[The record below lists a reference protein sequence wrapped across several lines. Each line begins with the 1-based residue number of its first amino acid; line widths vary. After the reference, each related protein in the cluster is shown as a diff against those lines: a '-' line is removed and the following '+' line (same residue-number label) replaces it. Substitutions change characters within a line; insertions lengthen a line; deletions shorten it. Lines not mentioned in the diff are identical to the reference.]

1 MKKGVFEIRAK
12 LIKGFPVVDLED
24 GSMAGRVQNLILD
37 PAGKKVAGFL
47 VGEKGL
53 LKGRSQIILYEQVS
67 HIGRDAITINNK
79 ENLAAEED
87 HPEQEVS
94 RDYSFLG
101 NSVISSEGDYIA
113 RVQDFTFSIQT
124 GEIESLLLYD
134 FRSKEKI
141 DRNIFLSMHGV
152 QKLGKDYV
160 IAEADYAA
168 YLSEGEKDEGREDE
182 EHGKGK
188 EAAYSLEMRAIEF
201 ALHKEAA
208 FTVKNLHGEII
219 VEKGQRITY
228 DTIERA
234 RASGKLYQVLFAAG
248 AGELLDSIDFTLEK
262 LDQGSDRLLQAWHIF
277 KKKSSYIFRGTEHN
291 GKKDKQ
297 HKEAQAFEGPGEEEQ
312 PYIKEEYKPGE
323 IQHSLAEVFDNIKEI
338 WRRLEKEVSREGK
351 ELAHESRE
359 KMKEYALNKKAN
371 FSIRNGEGNIL
382 LQGGEII
389 TEEIIAAAEAANK
402 IPSLFL
408 AAISSEAEESLSAL
422 GEKIRDTFH

>member
-1 MKKGVFEIRAK
+1 MEKGVFEIRAK
-12 LIKGFPVVDLED
+12 LIKGFPVVDLKD

-67 HIGRDAITINNK
+67 NIGRDAITINSK
-79 ENLAAEED
+79 ENLTAEED
-87 HPEQEVS
+87 HPEQEIS

-101 NSVISSEGDYIA
+101 NSVISSEGNYIA

-141 DRNIFLSMHGV
+141 DKNIFLSIHGV

-160 IAEADYAA
+160 IAEANYADF
-168 YLSEGEKDEGREDE
+168 LSEEEKDEQREDE
-182 EHGKGK
+182 EHDKEK
-188 EAAYSLEMRAIEF
+188 EAAYSLEKRAIEF

-208 FTVKNLHGEII
+208 FTVKNLHGEVI

-234 RASGKLYQVLFAAG
+234 RVSGRLYQVLFAAG

-262 LDQGSDRLLQAWHIF
+262 LDQGSERLLQAWHNF

-291 GKKDKQ
+291 GNKQ
-297 HKEAQAFEGPGEEEQ
+297 HKETQTFEGPDEEEP

-323 IQHSLAEVFDNIKEI
+323 IQRSLAEAFDNIKEI
-338 WRRLEKEVSREGK
+338 WRRFEKEVSREGK

-382 LQGGEII
+382 LQRGEII
-389 TEEIIAAAEAANK
+389 TEDIIAAAEAAGK

-408 AAISSEAEESLSAL
+408 AAISSEAEESLNVL
-422 GEKIRDTFH
+422 GEKIRDIFH